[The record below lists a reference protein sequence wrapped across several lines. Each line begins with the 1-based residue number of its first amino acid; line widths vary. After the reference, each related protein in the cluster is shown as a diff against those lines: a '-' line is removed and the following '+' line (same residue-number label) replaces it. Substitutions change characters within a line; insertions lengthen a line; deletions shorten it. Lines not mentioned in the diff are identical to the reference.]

1 MPRLKVITQSFPQN
15 DPWSVGNRS
24 RELDVSIPELLHA
37 AITVGHPNYSIVLA
51 GGQVAAAY
59 EMMWKVASTMMT
71 IRDSGGLYSRS
82 FFTPTGRLG
91 NLDPSEK
98 RGATYQLGLT
108 INKLMAWRLFGIRW
122 LVHLDVYASQLS
134 PVIRGGRSRPDLIGQ
149 NDQGDY
155 FVFES
160 KGRMS
165 PPNATDKQKAKSQ
178 ASRVVSVSG
187 TTPTLAASCMAYFRK
202 DYYRARKHLECFV
215 EDPPI
220 DDEAGDEFETHR
232 LNIEDNAII
241 REYYRPVMPLFE
253 AKRFSK
259 ESEYLTWQCRDFD
272 FEIQLDPKVHELW
285 KNEEY
290 EAIRGHFA
298 DINLAGNDRGPEA
311 SDGIRVLPG
320 NRWLE
325 LAKEEIADE

>member
-1 MPRLKVITQSFPQN
+1 MSRLRVITQSFPNN
-15 DPWSVGNRS
+15 DPWAVGNRS
-24 RELDVSIPELLHA
+24 RELDVSISELLHA
-37 AITVGHPNYSIVLA
+37 AITVGHPNYSIALG

-59 EMMWKVASTMMT
+59 EMMWKVASTLMT
-71 IRDSGGLYSRS
+71 IRDFGGPYPRS
-82 FFTPTGRLG
+82 FLTPTERFG

-149 NDQGDY
+149 DDQGDY
-155 FVFES
+155 YVFES

-165 PPNATDKQKAKSQ
+165 PPNATDKQKAKDQ
-178 ASRVVSVSG
+178 ASRIVSVSG
-187 TTPTLAASCMAYFRK
+187 TTPALAASCMAYFRK

-220 DDEAGDEFETHR
+220 DDGEGDKFETHR
-232 LNIEDNAII
+232 LNIKDAAII
-241 REYYRPVMPLFE
+241 REYYRPVMPLFD

-259 ESEYLTWQCRDFD
+259 ESEYLTWQSHDFD
-272 FEIQLDPKVHELW
+272 FEIQLDPKVHYLW
-285 KNEEY
+285 QNEEY
-290 EAIRGHFA
+290 EAIRSYFA
-298 DINLAGNDRGPEA
+298 DIDPIEEDRVSEA
-311 SDGIRVLPG
+311 KDGIKVLPG
-320 NRWLE
+320 DKWLE
-325 LAKEEIADE
+325 LAKEETEYE